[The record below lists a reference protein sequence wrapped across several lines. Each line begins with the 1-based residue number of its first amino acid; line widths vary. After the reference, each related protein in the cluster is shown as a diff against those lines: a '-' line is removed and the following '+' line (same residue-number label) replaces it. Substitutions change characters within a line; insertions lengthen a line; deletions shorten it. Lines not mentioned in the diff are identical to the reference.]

1 MMKPETKRRKELDRQ
16 QRNTIIQESRIIK
29 YQFKRWGFRL
39 NIFPLHPY
47 SGWAKMTQEQIY
59 QPEIY
64 DVWLGKECVAEDLY
78 ITDLRKV
85 YLAMKRY
92 KHDYGVK
99 KLRENIKD
107 VLNDK
112 QG

>member
-1 MMKPETKRRKELDRQ
+1 MKSDTKRRKELDRQ
-16 QRNTIIQESRIIK
+16 QRANIMQEARMLK

-39 NIFPLHPY
+39 KIYALNPY
-47 SGWAKMTQEQIY
+47 SGWATMTPEQAY

-64 DVWLGKECVAEDLY
+64 ELWLENECVADNLY
-78 ITDLRKV
+78 ISDLRKV
-85 YLAMKRY
+85 YLAAKRY
-92 KHDYGVK
+92 KHDYGIN